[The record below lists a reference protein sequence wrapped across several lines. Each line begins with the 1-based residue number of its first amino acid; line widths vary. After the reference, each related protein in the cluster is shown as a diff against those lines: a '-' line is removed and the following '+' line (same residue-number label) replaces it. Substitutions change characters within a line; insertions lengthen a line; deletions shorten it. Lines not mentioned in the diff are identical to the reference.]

1 MPEQKYETLQFKIN
15 ADLYAEVKKILK
27 PYGLTPEDA
36 IILFIKETVRQGK
49 IPFEYTEEDLL
60 EAKRLCEEVD

>member
-1 MPEQKYETLQFKIN
+1 MPEQKFETLQFKIN
-15 ADLYAEVKKILK
+15 ADLYAEVKEILK

-36 IILFIKETVRQGK
+36 IILFIKETVRQSK

-60 EAKRLCEEVD
+60 EAKRLCE